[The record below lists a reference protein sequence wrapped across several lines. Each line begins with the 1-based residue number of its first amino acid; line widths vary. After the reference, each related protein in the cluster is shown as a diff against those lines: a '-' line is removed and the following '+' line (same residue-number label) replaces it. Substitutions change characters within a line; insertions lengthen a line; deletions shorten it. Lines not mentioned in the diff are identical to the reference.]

1 MRKSV
6 TLKEVGQRALTD
18 KKFFNALVT
27 NVERTLDDEQLELT
41 ASDLATL
48 KAALSGPTPGGFD
61 LREFIQKV
69 HTGGL
74 GEVFGQWGAEW
85 MRGWIPPGWPPHQP

>member
-6 TLKEVGQRALTD
+6 TLKEVGQRALSD

-27 NVERTLDDEQLELT
+27 NVERTLDEEQLELT
-41 ASDLATL
+41 PSDLETL
-48 KAALSGPTPGGFD
+48 KAALSGPTPSGFE

-69 HTGGL
+69 HNGGL
-74 GEVFGQWGAEW
+74 AELFVQWQADW
-85 MRGWIPPGWPPHQP
+85 VRGWLPPGWP